1 MSNFRNRFRPLE
13 WEPDMGPT
21 DPISGGATSIV
32 AVIGTTI
39 GGFADLPVET
49 LKILGVHP
57 NAKKGKDKEKKTD
70 SKAGQSTTTLAS
82 SSSASPLSTENLSI
96 ASDTAASET
105 RSQQYLAS
113 EDSHSIADT
122 TGSGTSGSTRL
133 APTVSSDDGAS
144 MTTVTSASSDR
155 TIGTESIISSPGQQQ
170 KDHRGRSSSM
180 ADALHSLPNN
190 SRPHSPG
197 SGRISPSPSRPSA
210 RTAGSSTSTFVP
222 TTFKPEAALDTV
234 YGTGKGLSKIIGAG
248 LKSPMD
254 FTMAITKGFHNVP
267 RLYGEEPRHIPRVT
281 GIQSGLRT
289 AGKEFGV
296 GLFDGI
302 SGLVTQPISGA
313 KQGGAGGFLKGV
325 GRGIA
330 GVVVKPSAAAY
341 ALPAYAMMGVY
352 KEIQKRL
359 GENVDS
365 YIIAARVAQGYGE
378 WLETD
383 ETTRR
388 DMIHLW
394 AERLSEVKGKR
405 GLGKKSDAGPGASL
419 GAIKTFVDK
428 RKEKRQN
435 KFLPERDNMD
445 EYSSPLTPA
454 HSRVHQPPEARSGGI
469 IMSDSTNMA
478 PSSHLGHESEAAD
491 AELEEA
497 IRLSLRV
504 EQQEPDAAGISSHE
518 TSEDAELRKAM
529 AASLEQMKLVDEQ
542 DEEKEFNR
550 AIAESAQHHAQN
562 RALWERGA
570 KGPNAVAVIKED
582 DEDEE
587 LKLALAESTKLAT
600 GQPSSSSAHAGP
612 SSSAPLAA
620 ASAEIRSSDSDAD
633 LAKALEESKRHEE
646 EEKKRQHEEDTV
658 LEYVRK
664 QSLAEEEYRRQHQ
677 QGKS

>member
-1 MSNFRNRFRPLE
+1 
-13 WEPDMGPT
+13 MGPT
-21 DPISGGATSIV
+21 DPITGGATSIV
-32 AVIGTTI
+32 AAIGTTI

-70 SKAGQSTTTLAS
+70 SKAGQSTTTLTSGS
-82 SSSASPLSTENLSI
+82 SVSPLSTENVSI
-96 ASDTAASET
+96 ISDRAASET
-105 RSQQYLAS
+105 KSQQYLAS

-122 TGSGTSGSTRL
+122 AGSGTSGSTRL
-133 APTVSSDDGAS
+133 VPTMSSDDGAS

-155 TIGTESIISSPGQQQ
+155 TIGTESVLSLPAQ
-170 KDHRGRSSSM
+170 HRGRSTSM
-180 ADALHSLPNN
+180 ADALRSLPDN
-190 SRPHSPG
+190 SRPRSPG
-197 SGRISPSPSRPSA
+197 SGRMSPSPSRPSI

-248 LKSPMD
+248 IKSPMD

-281 GIQSGLRT
+281 GLQSGLRT

-383 ETTRR
+383 EVTRR

-405 GLGKKSDAGPGASL
+405 GLGKKSDASPGAGL

-445 EYSSPLTPA
+445 EFSSPLTPA
-454 HSRVHQPPEARSGGI
+454 HSRVHQPPEARTGGI
-469 IMSDSTNMA
+469 IMSDSTTMA
-478 PSSHLGHESEAAD
+478 PSSHMGHDSEAAD

-504 EQQEPDAAGISSHE
+504 EQQEPAAAGISSHE

-542 DEEKEFNR
+542 AEEKEFNR
-550 AIAESAQHHAQN
+550 AIVESAQHHAQN
-562 RALWERGA
+562 RAMWERSA

-582 DEDEE
+582 DEDEQ
-587 LKLALAESTKLAT
+587 LKLALAESTKLAE
-600 GQPSSSSAHAGP
+600 GQPSSSGHAGP
-612 SSSAPLAA
+612 SSSAPAA
-620 ASAEIRSSDSDAD
+620 AAVTSSGDSDAD
-633 LAKALEESKRHEE
+633 LAKALEESKQHEE

-677 QGKS
+677 QGKP